1 MRRLWAFIIIA
12 AIAVACQHDEE
23 RLDVVVGGEVSTVVE
38 VTVPDSETRTS
49 EYGSDK
55 SVFENGVFGSD
66 TTMRY
71 ILQVFH
77 RAENG
82 QVTRSERQVKFN
94 SDRSIAFDVK
104 LIPSRTYTFVVW
116 ADVVAKQPE
125 SEEFSD
131 SDLHYNTSD
140 LTYITIINDTWEAM
154 DESRDAYAGRAIVE
168 NYNSSSNINIKLQRP
183 NAKLRVLTSD
193 VIDPENAP
201 AKAKVTYT
209 SKHRKAYNA
218 VTGKVSAAT
227 LENVIHEYDIEN
239 IYNEPSADGN
249 FTLFSDYF
257 FANDTENDMVSFNIE
272 LMDASDNIVR
282 TITFDTGIDVLRNHL
297 TTIKGALLTSA
308 NSDSTTEID

>member
-1 MRRLWAFIIIA
+1 MMIVAV
-12 AIAVACQHDEE
+12 AIACQHDEE
-23 RLDVVVGGEVSTVVE
+23 ALDVVVGGEVSTVVE
-38 VTVPDSETRTS
+38 VTVPDNGTRADGC
-49 EYGSDK
+49 GSDK
-55 SVFENGVFGSD
+55 SVFENGVFDSD

-125 SEEFSD
+125 SEAFTD
-131 SDLHYNTSD
+131 TDLHYNTSD
-140 LTYITIINDTWEAM
+140 LTNITTINNNTWVAM

-168 NYNSSSNINIKLQRP
+168 NYSSASNINIKLQRP

-193 VIDPENAP
+193 ITDPQNAP
-201 AKAKVTYT
+201 AKAKVAYT
-209 SKHRKAYNA
+209 SKHRTAYNA
-218 VTGKVSAAT
+218 LTGEVAEAT
-227 LENVIHEYDIEN
+227 LENVTHEYTISN
-239 IYNEPSADGN
+239 IYDEPSADGD

-257 FANDTENDMVSFNIE
+257 FANDNENDKVSFNIE
-272 LMDASDNIVR
+272 FMDASDNIVKA
-282 TITFDTGIDVLRNHL
+282 ITFDTGIGVLSNHL

-308 NSDSTTEID
+308 SNDSTTEIDQ

>member
-1 MRRLWAFIIIA
+1 MRRFWAFIIIA

-94 SDRSIAFDVK
+94 S
-104 LIPSRTYTFVVW
+104 
-116 ADVVAKQPE
+116 E

-131 SDLHYNTSD
+131 SDLHYDTRD
-140 LTYITIINDTWEAM
+140 LTNITIINDTWEAM
-154 DESRDAYAGRAIVE
+154 DESRDAYAGRAVVA

-209 SKHRKAYNA
+209 SKHRTAYNA